1 MHTPPVALAIAGT
14 DSGGGA
20 GASADT
26 RTLFA
31 CGVHPCLAVTA
42 VTVQN
47 TVGVRGFTAV
57 PAGAVAD
64 QIAAV
69 ATDIGID
76 AAKTGM
82 LASAEIITAVA
93 EACERAGIGS
103 GGQGPLVVDPVA
115 ASMHG
120 DPLLAPEALDAL
132 RERLFPMATVIT
144 PNLDEV
150 ALLTGTKPAAQDQ
163 LRSAA
168 LELHAM
174 GPDCVLVKAGH
185 LNGEA
190 RCVDV
195 FYDGREFT
203 ELPSER
209 VATEHT
215 HGGGDTMASAITAGL
230 ARGMPTGAAVRY
242 GKWFV
247 TRAVRGAYP
256 LGAGAG
262 PVSQFW
268 RLAPE

>member
-1 MHTPPVALAIAGT
+1 VHTPPTALAVAGT

-20 GASADT
+20 GISADA

-31 CGVHPCLAVTA
+31 CGVHACLAVTA

-47 TVGVRGFTAV
+47 TVGVRGVTEV
-57 PAGAVAD
+57 PPGAVAG
-64 QIAAV
+64 QVAAV
-69 ATDIGID
+69 AEDIGLD

-82 LASAEIITAVA
+82 LASAGIIAAVA
-93 EACERAGIGS
+93 EACEHARIGVGGRA
-103 GGQGPLVVDPVA
+103 PLVVDPVA

-120 DPLLAPEALDAL
+120 DPLLHPDALDAL

-150 ALLTGTKPAAQDQ
+150 ALLTGDKPATQDE

-168 LELHAM
+168 LALHEM
-174 GPDCVLVKAGH
+174 GPAGVLVKAGH
-185 LNGEA
+185 LRGER

-195 FYDGREFT
+195 FYDGHEFT
-203 ELPSER
+203 DLPSER
-209 VATEHT
+209 LSTENT

-230 ARGMPTGAAVRY
+230 ARGMAVTDAVRF

-247 TRAVRGAYP
+247 THAVCEAYP

>member
-1 MHTPPVALAIAGT
+1 MPGPPRALAIAGT

-20 GASADT
+20 GVSADT
-26 RTLFA
+26 RTMFA
-31 CGVHPCLAVTA
+31 CGVHACLAVTA

-47 TVGVRGFTAV
+47 SVGVRGVTEV

-69 ATDIGID
+69 ATDIGLD

-82 LASAEIITAVA
+82 LATAEIITAVA
-93 EACERAGIGS
+93 GACERTRIGA
-103 GGQGPLVVDPVA
+103 GGQAPLVVDPVA

-120 DPLLAPEALDAL
+120 DPLLEPDAL
-132 RERLFPMATVIT
+132 AALRDRLFPAATVIT

-150 ALLTGTKPAAQDQ
+150 ALLTGMTPTTQDD

-168 LELHAM
+168 LALHAM
-174 GPDCVLVKAGH
+174 GPAGVLVKAGH
-185 LNGEA
+185 LRDEPE
-190 RCVDV
+190 CVDV
-195 FYDGREFT
+195 FYDGQEFT

-209 VATEHT
+209 LATEHT

-230 ARGMPTGAAVRY
+230 ARGMATVDAVRF

-247 TRAVRGAYP
+247 TRAVREAYP